1 MWLSLHFQY
10 YKMTQ
15 QPSLSGCC
23 FEQKYLQISPNSWN
37 VSVTASDSRYNSNPS
52 NYHAILSYPSSFS
65 VVADL
70 TPGNG
75 LSCQE
80 ARVASNETGNNIVSC
95 MSDNSDNFVG
105 NFVLTS
111 TAASNDTAAKF
122 TALSVDD
129 DVCSN
134 VPNCNHAA
142 TLSATDVMIGSQ
154 IYPKWSVAL
163 TAVVIAAILLV
174 LVTVTIRYCVNRQ
187 RALAGIP
194 ETDTEYSDYSRR
206 PTKNSYLSRN
216 EKAISGTETYS
227 GDLYTDIELV
237 DDIVRYRR
245 ESIKEADD
253 RSSNIESAGSRTQFG
268 ELPSLTSFRKLNFL
282 STRTVMTSLP
292 SLPSLPRLPSFNSM
306 SFSLK
311 NNSNSENSITD
322 VESFRPT
329 TDSSVSDNISESSV
343 SVIGNSTET
352 VNSRAAVEAYKV
364 IRKASRKSK
373 TRSTIFTEEHINKI
387 FHLDEHAKHKSLTEL
402 YPQYGD
408 IRSKSTTSLGSAAG
422 ITTSCPNSVRVKH
435 REPTMLEGLQAAL
448 IERSMSAS
456 NVMDAQSD
464 DNKSSHEDEIP
475 FILSDH
481 EEARPKA
488 RNRSSSLSQQFSR
501 TCDDFGI
508 SKTMKNAAF
517 KGRSLDSRGRQRQSA
532 CYGEAKRRSKSATP
546 SAALTIRPRSF
557 LLPRSVYDDDS
568 SSDDNSDT
576 MTRAKFQR
584 RYRSLTRAG
593 SQKSGSIK
601 RKSSPTSCTSNTSDV
616 NTIRKH
622 LQASWKAEMA
632 ESPSHNSL
640 NVDADIPAL
649 LRKQRRPALPEGF
662 MHNRYSGPASMIEP
676 LAEPAPP
683 NDLTSQ
689 DSLDTLSSFVPEH
702 GYTSEDTES
711 ISYSNA
717 VSLAILQEDS
727 ISSGL
732 SVLSLH
738 KGKHEME
745 SSVCG
750 LHETNSESNRSFHSQ
765 QSISDLAIGDL
776 IPSNVSFY

>member
-1 MWLSLHFQY
+1 M
-10 YKMTQ
+10 
-15 QPSLSGCC
+15 
-23 FEQKYLQISPNSWN
+23 
-37 VSVTASDSRYNSNPS
+37 TASDSRYNSNPS

-70 TPGNG
+70 TSGNG

-80 ARVASNETGNNIVSC
+80 ARVASNETGNSIVSC

-111 TAASNDTAAKF
+111 MAASNDTAAKF

-142 TLSATDVMIGSQ
+142 TLNATDVMIGSQ
-154 IYPKWSVAL
+154 IYPKWAVAL

-187 RALAGIP
+187 KTLVGIP

-206 PTKNSYLSRN
+206 PTENSYLPRK

-227 GDLYTDIELV
+227 GDQYTDIELG

-245 ESIKEADD
+245 ESIKEAYD
-253 RSSNIESAGSRTQFG
+253 RSSNIESGGSRTQFG
-268 ELPSLTSFRKLNFL
+268 ELPSLTAFRKLNFL

-292 SLPSLPRLPSFNSM
+292 SLPSLPRLPSFNSI

-322 VESFRPT
+322 VEPFGLT

-343 SVIGNSTET
+343 SVIGNSTDT
-352 VNSRAAVEAYKV
+352 VNSRAAVEAHKV

-373 TRSTIFTEEHINKI
+373 TRSMIFTEEHINKI
-387 FHLDEHAKHKSLTEL
+387 FHLYENAKHKSLTEL

-408 IRSKSTTSLGSAAG
+408 IRSKSTTTLGSSAG

-435 REPTMLEGLQAAL
+435 KEPTMLEGLQAAL

-456 NVMDAQSD
+456 NVMDAQPD

-475 FILSDH
+475 VILSDQ

-488 RNRSSSLSQQFSR
+488 RNRSSSLSQSCSP

-508 SKTMKNAAF
+508 RKTMKNAAF
-517 KGRSLDSRGRQRQSA
+517 KGRSVDSRGRQRQSA
-532 CYGEAKRRSKSATP
+532 CYGEAKYRSKSATP
-546 SAALTIRPRSF
+546 SAALTIRSRSI
-557 LLPRSVYDDDS
+557 LLTRSVYDDDS
-568 SSDDNSDT
+568 SSDDNSDII
-576 MTRAKFQR
+576 TRTKFQR

-601 RKSSPTSCTSNTSDV
+601 RRSPPTSCTSNNSDV
-616 NTIRKH
+616 DTIRKH
-622 LQASWKAEMA
+622 LQASWRAEMA

-640 NVDADIPAL
+640 NMDADIPAL
-649 LRKQRRPALPEGF
+649 IRKQRRPALPEGF
-662 MHNRYSGPASMIEP
+662 MHNRYSRPASMIEP
-676 LAEPAPP
+676 VAEPAPP

-689 DSLDTLSSFVPEH
+689 DSLDTLSSFVPDH

-717 VSLAILQEDS
+717 VSQVILQADS

-738 KGKHEME
+738 KEKHEME

-750 LHETNSESNRSFHSQ
+750 LRETNSESNHSLHSQ